1 MNIRCIF
8 GHKWEYSIIDRN
20 VEYNLPLIRGLK
32 KVSIKITDNFRICKR
47 CYKKQI
53 AMNTPFSY
61 NKIAGWRDDELSKD
75 ELRDKKLKELGI

>member
-1 MNIRCIF
+1 MNIRCFF

-20 VEYNLPLIRGLK
+20 VEYNIPGSK
-32 KVSIKITDNFRICKR
+32 KLSIKITDNFRLCRR